1 MDIRGVIFDLDGTL
15 LDTLE
20 DLANACNS
28 TLDHFGFP
36 GHATEAYR
44 YFVGDGL
51 LTLIQR
57 IIPVENRTHDEI
69 AACMDIFRQIYG
81 KTWDKKTSPYVGIPE
96 MLQQLRQDQLQLA
109 VLSNKPHA
117 FTRLCVERY
126 FAPDTFAFVFGH
138 REDVPKKPDPA
149 GATEIAALMNLQPQQ
164 ILYVGDTA
172 TDMQTGSQAGMFT
185 LGVLWGFR
193 ERRELEDNGADGII
207 SHPSEVA
214 RYVRNNR

>member
-1 MDIRGVIFDLDGTL
+1 MDIRGLIFDLDGTL
-15 LDTLE
+15 LDSLE
-20 DLANACNS
+20 DLVNAGNA
-28 TLDHFGFP
+28 TLAHFGFP
-36 GHATEAYR
+36 GHTTEAYR

-57 IIPVENRTHDEI
+57 IIPEQNRSRDEI

-81 KTWDKKTSPYVGIPE
+81 KGWDRVTRPYAGIPE
-96 MLQQLRQDQLQLA
+96 MLQQLRQDKLQLA
-109 VLSNKPHA
+109 VLSNKPDA

-126 FAPDTFAFVFGH
+126 FAPDTFAFVYGH
-138 REDVPKKPDPA
+138 REDVPKKPDPT

-164 ILYVGDTA
+164 IVYVGDTA

-193 ERRELEDNGADGII
+193 ERRELEDNGADRII
-207 SHPSEVA
+207 SHPSEIVS
-214 RYVRNNR
+214 YVHNNR

>member
-1 MDIRGVIFDLDGTL
+1 MDIRGLIFDLDGTL
-15 LDTLE
+15 LDSLE
-20 DLANACNS
+20 DLVNAGNA
-28 TLDHFGFP
+28 TLAHFGFP
-36 GHATEAYR
+36 GHTTEAYR

-57 IIPVENRTHDEI
+57 IIPEQNRSHDEI

-81 KTWDKKTSPYVGIPE
+81 KGWDRVTRPYAGIPE
-96 MLQQLRQDQLQLA
+96 MLQQLRQDKLQLA
-109 VLSNKPHA
+109 VLSNKPDA

-126 FAPDTFAFVFGH
+126 FTPDTFAFVYGH
-138 REDVPKKPDPA
+138 REDVPKKPDPT

-164 ILYVGDTA
+164 IVYVGDTA

-193 ERRELEDNGADGII
+193 ERRELEDNGADRII
-207 SHPSEVA
+207 SHPSEIVS
-214 RYVRNNR
+214 YVHNNR

>member
-1 MDIRGVIFDLDGTL
+1 MDIRGLIFDLDGTL
-15 LDTLE
+15 LDSLE
-20 DLANACNS
+20 DLVNAGNA
-28 TLDHFGFP
+28 TLAHFGFP
-36 GHATEAYR
+36 GHTTEAYR

-57 IIPVENRTHDEI
+57 IIPEQNRSRDEI

-81 KTWDKKTSPYVGIPE
+81 KGWDRVTRPYAGIPE
-96 MLQQLRQDQLQLA
+96 MLQQLRQDKLQLA
-109 VLSNKPHA
+109 VLSNKPDA

-126 FAPDTFAFVFGH
+126 FAPDTFAFVYGH
-138 REDVPKKPDPA
+138 REDVPKKPDPT

-164 ILYVGDTA
+164 IVYVGDTA

-193 ERRELEDNGADGII
+193 ERRELEDNGADRII
-207 SHPSEVA
+207 SHPSEIVS
-214 RYVRNNR
+214 YVNNNR